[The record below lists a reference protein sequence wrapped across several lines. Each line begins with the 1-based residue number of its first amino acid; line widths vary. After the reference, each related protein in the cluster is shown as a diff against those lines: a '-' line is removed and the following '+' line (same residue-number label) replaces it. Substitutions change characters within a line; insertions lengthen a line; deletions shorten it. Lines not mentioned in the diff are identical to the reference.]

1 MAINYKDTRRREVRV
16 GRDRS
21 RPILAVILL
30 VGGLLWLGPQSAA
43 MFERVT
49 TALKLPTY

>member
-1 MAINYKDTRRREVRV
+1 MAINYRDVRHKEVRV

-21 RPILAVILL
+21 RPILVLILV